1 MTEDR
6 FVGMGERGA
15 ARPWRVYRG
24 RPLPLGVS
32 QTRLGLNF
40 AVFSR
45 HATAMTLALFATG
58 EHAPVAELPLDPGVH
73 RTGDIW
79 HLEVAGLTTD
89 VRYAWRA
96 DRCDFASVAG
106 GAADCAL

>member
-45 HATAMTLALFATG
+45 HATAMTLALFAVG
-58 EHAPVAELPLDPGVH
+58 WHVLGLAEHPDQLPTFTFQVLL
-73 RTGDIW
+73 W
-79 HLEVAGLTTD
+79 FGLFTLFSL
-89 VRYAWRA
+89 RERRA
-96 DRCDFASVAG
+96 
-106 GAADCAL
+106 